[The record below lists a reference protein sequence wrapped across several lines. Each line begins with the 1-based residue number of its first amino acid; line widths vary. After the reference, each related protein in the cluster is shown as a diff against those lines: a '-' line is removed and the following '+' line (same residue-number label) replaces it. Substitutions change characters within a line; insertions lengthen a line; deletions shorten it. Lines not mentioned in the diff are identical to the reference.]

1 MAHQKQLTWT
11 ELRVG
16 LFVLAATIL
25 LIAVIFYVTGGA
37 GALGAKYRLHTF
49 LPEVDGLT
57 VGAPVRVNGV
67 EVGNVERI
75 GIVTPKAGEQVVKS
89 RSIEVD
95 MRIQKSFEIYIRS
108 DSTAGLVTEG
118 LLGNRYVDI
127 DRGFMGRILKNDEE
141 IPGREENALKE
152 VVDRSA
158 DLLTN
163 LNDISKQAGDVLTGI
178 KQGRG
183 SLGKFLVDE
192 EAYKHLNSSLGNIDR
207 LTTDIQAGKGTLG
220 QLATNEEMYNRVDS
234 IAGRLDDVLEAVQQ
248 QKGTLGKLVYNSDF
262 HDSAKTLLDNS
273 NAVIQGVRAGKGT
286 LGKLATDDSLY
297 TQYRQVGENLSSAT
311 AKMNANETTVGKF
324 FTDPKLYDNL
334 SSLTGDLNLLVGDFR
349 KDPKKFLHV
358 KFSVF

>member
-25 LIAVIFYVTGGA
+25 LVVVIFYVTGGA
-37 GALGAKYRLHTF
+37 GALGPKYRLHIL

-67 EVGNVERI
+67 EVGNVEKI
-75 GIVTPKAGEQVVKS
+75 GMAVMKPSEPAVKS

-95 MRIQKSFEIYIRS
+95 LRIQKTFQPDIRT
-108 DSTAGLVTEG
+108 DSTAGLITEG

-127 DRGFMGRILKNDEE
+127 DRGFVGRVLQNDEE
-141 IPGREENALKE
+141 IPGREEKALKA
-152 VVDRSA
+152 VVERSA

-163 LNDISKQAGDVLTGI
+163 LNAITTQASDVLTGI
-178 KQGRG
+178 KNGRG
-183 SLGKFLVDE
+183 SLGKFLVNED
-192 EAYKHLNSSLGNIDR
+192 AYRHLNSSLANLDR
-207 LTTDIQAGKGTLG
+207 VTADIEAGKGTLG
-220 QLATNEEMYNRVDS
+220 QLVTNDEVYNKVNS
-234 IAGRLDDVLEAVQQ
+234 VAGRLDTVLEAVQD
-248 QKGTLGKLVYNSDF
+248 QKGTLGKLVYSPEF
-262 HDSAKTLLDNS
+262 HDSAKNFLDNG
-273 NAVIQGVRAGKGT
+273 NAMIQDVRAGKGT

-311 AKMNANETTVGKF
+311 AKMNSNEASIGKF
-324 FTDPKLYDNL
+324 FTDPKMYDNIAG
-334 SSLTGDLNLLVGDFR
+334 LTGDMRLLVGDFR

-358 KFSVF
+358 KFSIF